1 MFNLNRVELVLQ
13 TLLDLFLIKKLVLPF
28 TFLIPP
34 VCPTSFSQATHLSCP
49 LCLLT
54 HSTSP
59 ITSHIDAGLQNG
71 QSLNLLVGQP
81 DRMGGSQSDAESERI
96 WRNKIFQ
103 IYPFSHLIA
112 RLKLVIILVTK

>member
-71 QSLNLLVGQP
+71 QSLNLLLGQP